1 MGYLVIHLIKV
12 GDGMNVNKWL
22 EKNCNSLK
30 GKTVAITGSTG
41 GLGNELGIYLAR
53 LGANLV
59 LVDRNKEKSE
69 KFATLLREKF
79 CIRATVITADLE
91 DKYSVTVAT
100 ELIKKEKPDVFI
112 HNAGAYSI
120 PRHKTKQGLDN
131 VFTINFASPYYMI
144 KELLPTL
151 RETKGRVVA
160 VGSIAHNYSKSNPDD
175 IDFSGQ
181 KAASKVYGNAKRYLM
196 CALWELFKDKNDVK
210 LSITHPGIT
219 PTGITAHYPAW
230 IYAIIKYPMKLI
242 FMHPRIA
249 ALSILKG
256 VFTETGYME
265 WIGPWFFNVWGRPN
279 IKKLTTISPRE
290 TKEIFERAEHII

>member
-1 MGYLVIHLIKV
+1 
-12 GDGMNVNKWL
+12 MNINKWIAR
-22 EKNCNSLK
+22 NCTSLK

-41 GLGNELGIYLAR
+41 GLGNELCKYLAA

-59 LVDRNKEKSE
+59 LVDRNREKSE
-69 KFATLLREKF
+69 KFAATLKEKF
-79 CIRATVITADLE
+79 STRVTLVTADLE

-100 ELIKKEKPDVFI
+100 ELIKKEKPDIFI

-120 PRHKTKQGLDN
+120 PRHKTKQGIDN
-131 VFTINFASPYYMI
+131 VFAINFASPYYMI
-144 KELLPTL
+144 KELIPTL

-175 IDFSGQ
+175 IDFSCQ

-196 CALWELFKDKNDVK
+196 CALWELFKDEKDVK
-210 LSITHPGIT
+210 LSIVHPGIT

-230 IYAIIKYPMKLI
+230 LYAIIKYPMKFI
-242 FMHPRIA
+242 FMPPRAA

-256 VFTETGYME
+256 VFAETGYME
-265 WIGPWFFNVWGRPN
+265 WIGPWLFDVWGRPST
-279 IKKLTTISPRE
+279 KKLNTVPPKESEQIFIS
-290 TKEIFERAEHII
+290 AEGLLQGK

>member
-1 MGYLVIHLIKV
+1 
-12 GDGMNVNKWL
+12 MNINKWL
-22 EKNCNSLK
+22 GKNCASLR

-41 GLGNELGIYLAR
+41 GLGNEICIYLAR

-69 KFATLLREKF
+69 KFAELLRDRF
-79 CIRATVITADLE
+79 CARVTLITADLE

-100 ELIKKEKPDVFI
+100 ERIKKEKPDIFI

-131 VFTINFASPYYMI
+131 VFAINFASPYYMI

-151 RETKGRVVA
+151 REAKGRVIA
-160 VGSIAHNYSKSNPDD
+160 VGSIAHNYSKYNPDD
-175 IDFSGQ
+175 IDFSGCES
-181 KAASKVYGNAKRYLM
+181 AAKVYGNSKRYLM
-196 CALWELFKDKNDVK
+196 CSLWELFRNESEVS

-219 PTGITAHYPAW
+219 LTGITNHYPKW
-230 IYAIIKYPMKLI
+230 LYTIIKPLMKVF
-242 FMHPRIA
+242 FMKPSVA

-256 VFTETGYME
+256 VFEQTGYME
-265 WIGPWFFNVWGRPN
+265 WIGPWFFDVWGRPKK
-279 IKKLTTISPRE
+279 KKLGTVSEFESKR
-290 TKEIFERAEHII
+290 IFEIAEQIEN